1 MTCLYSAD
9 RVPCVTGAPHSLQNL
24 AVAPNW
30 MPHDLRSSPT
40 IVSAPR
46 PASTPVSFHR
56 WSDLSVISAL
66 SCDVCRLCGYCLPIP
81 LADGTKFAGY
91 TILQLLGSD
100 RMGGVYLAKHPRLP
114 RHDAL
119 KVLPEDVSA
128 DPDYRERFLR
138 EADLAAALWHPNIV
152 GVHDRG
158 EYVGTALDRDG
169 LRR

>member
-1 MTCLYSAD
+1 M
-9 RVPCVTGAPHSLQNL
+9 RE
-24 AVAPNW
+24 
-30 MPHDLRSSPT
+30 
-40 IVSAPR
+40 
-46 PASTPVSFHR
+46 
-56 WSDLSVISAL
+56 
-66 SCDVCRLCGYCLPIP
+66 
-81 LADGTKFAGY
+81 
-91 TILQLLGSD
+91 
-100 RMGGVYLAKHPRLP
+100 VYLAKHPRLP